1 MYKCKK
7 RSIFLLKYGVKKDQD
22 MKTVLINETIS
33 TTIYESD
40 SSVQKVVIIC
50 SATGVK
56 QSYYESFATW
66 LSAHGYTAVTFDY
79 TGIGE
84 SLKSPIKQA
93 KANASSYGEQDIP
106 SVISYV
112 VQVLN
117 PQHVFLIGHSIGG
130 QLIGLS
136 ALPGVVKGILLVAAQ
151 SGYWKFWDKK
161 AQPRMWLT
169 WHVMMPGLTKLF
181 GYFPGKNFNMENLPK
196 GVALEWATWC
206 RSRNYLFDHLTQA
219 SKSFA
224 NIKLPIVSYSF
235 SDDDYAPKSAVD
247 WLSSQYK
254 NGAVV
259 RKHIRPQDLQLERI
273 GHFGIFKDK
282 CADTLWV
289 DFIRDMEKIIA

>member
-1 MYKCKK
+1 
-7 RSIFLLKYGVKKDQD
+7 
-22 MKTVLINETIS
+22 MKTVEINKNIVA
-33 TTIYESD
+33 TIYPNESA
-40 SSVQKVVIIC
+40 VPNVVIIC

-79 TGIGE
+79 QGIGD
-84 SLKSPIKQA
+84 SLKSPIKQIDITA
-93 KANASSYGEQDIP
+93 KDYGEQDIP

-112 VQVLN
+112 MQELN
-117 PQHVFLIGHSIGG
+117 PQHILLMGHSIGG

-136 ALPGVVKGILLVAAQ
+136 ALPSVVKGILLVAAQ

-196 GVALEWATWC
+196 GLALEWAKWC
-206 RSRNYLFDHLTQA
+206 RSPNYLFDHLTHA
-219 SKSFA
+219 GESFA
-224 NIKLPIVSYSF
+224 NIKVPIVSYSF

-247 WLSSQYK
+247 WLSEQYK
-254 NGAVV
+254 NSVVV
-259 RKHIRPQDLQLERI
+259 RKHIQPKDLQLERI

-289 DFIRDMEKIIA
+289 DFIKEMEKIIA

>member
-1 MYKCKK
+1 
-7 RSIFLLKYGVKKDQD
+7 
-22 MKTVLINETIS
+22 MKTVEINKNIVA
-33 TTIYESD
+33 TIYPNEGV
-40 SSVQKVVIIC
+40 VQNVVIIC

-66 LSAHGYTAVTFDY
+66 LSAHGYTAITFDY
-79 TGIGE
+79 QGIGD
-84 SLKSPIKQA
+84 SLKKPIKQVNATA
-93 KANASSYGEQDIP
+93 KDYGDRDIP
-106 SVISYV
+106 SVILYV
-112 VQVLN
+112 MQELN
-117 PQHVFLIGHSIGG
+117 PQHIFLMGHSIGG

-136 ALPGVVKGILLVAAQ
+136 VLPPVVKGILLVAAQ

-161 AQPRMWLT
+161 AQLRMWLT

-196 GVALEWATWC
+196 GVALEWAKWC
-206 RSRNYLFDHLTQA
+206 RSPNYLFDHLTQA

-254 NGAVV
+254 NSAVV
-259 RKHIRPQDLQLERI
+259 RKHIRPQELQLERI

-282 CADTLWV
+282 CANTLWV
-289 DFIRDMEKIIA
+289 DFIREMEQIIA